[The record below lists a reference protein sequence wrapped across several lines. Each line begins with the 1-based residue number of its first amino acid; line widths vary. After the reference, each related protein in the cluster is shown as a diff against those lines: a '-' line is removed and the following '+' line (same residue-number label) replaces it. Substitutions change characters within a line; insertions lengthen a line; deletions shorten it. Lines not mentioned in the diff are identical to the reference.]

1 MPGNDLIWLA
11 MARDA
16 AWEQRSEVLA
26 KVLTSAERE
35 IFEHV
40 QDSFRCIW
48 AFWACK
54 EAAYKAWLQMGG
66 SAFNNPKRIEIKF
79 GTDCSYGT
87 FQSRA
92 HIAGQQF
99 EISGFIGRHL
109 LFASAQRPGE
119 RALRHFFF
127 PTGSEKAFESAA
139 SCYYGSSLL
148 LRKNKRNHP
157 VLEDEAGKIIEISK
171 SHDGPLLAF
180 TVPER

>member
-11 MARDA
+11 LARDV
-16 AWEQRSEVLA
+16 AWEQRTEVLA

-35 IFEHV
+35 IFE
-40 QDSFRCIW
+40 QAGDPFRCIW

-66 SAFNNPKRIEIKF
+66 WAFNNPKRIEIKF
-79 GTDCSYGT
+79 ETNCSYGS
-87 FQSRA
+87 FHSSAR
-92 HIAGQQF
+92 ISGQPF

-127 PTGSEKAFESAA
+127 PTGSEKAFEKAA
-139 SCYYGSSLL
+139 SCYYGSPLI

-157 VLEDEAGKIIEISK
+157 VLVDEAGKIIKISK